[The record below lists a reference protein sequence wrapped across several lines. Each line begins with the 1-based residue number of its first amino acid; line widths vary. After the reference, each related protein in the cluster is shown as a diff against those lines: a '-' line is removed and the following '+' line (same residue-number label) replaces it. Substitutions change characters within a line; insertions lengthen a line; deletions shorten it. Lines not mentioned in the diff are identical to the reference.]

1 MPSFVNPIHT
11 NANALNSGTKN
22 EVKDTKNAPKSASK
36 DFNKILNQ
44 KISKDKTAPKEN
56 PNALKATPKDAKE
69 DAKELEK
76 TPTPHHQHAQN
87 LAKDQQAPTLKDLLN
102 HKKTTASHE
111 AQHET
116 HEPTLKDLLNHKKT
130 TASHE
135 AQHETHEMHETNP
148 KTPNETLNKN
158 EKKPNG
164 VASNAHQ
171 ANLTNKNPLTPTNHA
186 NNAIKNPTAPTH
198 NAKEPKTLKDIHALS
213 QKHDLN
219 ASNIQVGTPLEKK
232 ETPLNASDQLAL
244 KTTQTSIN
252 HTLAKNDSKNTANLS
267 SVLQSLEKKESHNK
281 ERTTPPSNEKKTPP
295 LREALQMNAIKRDKT
310 LSKKKPEKTPTK
322 TQTTAATPENAPKIP
337 LKTPPLMP
345 LIGANP
351 PNDNA
356 PTPLEKEEKAKE
368 VSENKEKTK
377 ESNNSAQSA
386 QNAQASDKTSENKSA
401 APKETIKHFTQQLK
415 QEIQEYKPPMSRI
428 SMDLFPKELGK
439 VEVTI
444 QKVGKNLKVSVI
456 SHNNSLQ
463 TFLDNQQDLK
473 NSLNALGFEGVDLSF
488 SQDSSKEQ
496 PKEPLREPFKEQE
509 STPLKENALKSYQ
522 ENTDNEN
529 KETSMQITLYA

>member
-1 MPSFVNPIHT
+1 MPSPINPIHT
-11 NANALNSGTKN
+11 NANASALNSGAKN
-22 EVKDTKNAPKSASK
+22 GVKDTKNAPKSASK
-36 DFNKILNQ
+36 DFSKILNQ

-102 HKKTTASHE
+102 HKKTTVSHE
-111 AQHET
+111 AQH
-116 HEPTLKDLLNHKKT
+116 KIHKN
-130 TASHE
+130 
-135 AQHETHEMHETNP
+135 HETNP
-148 KTPNETLNKN
+148 KTPNETLSKN

-164 VASNAHQ
+164 VASSAHQ
-171 ANLTNKNPLTPTNHA
+171 ASLTNKNPLSPTNH
-186 NNAIKNPTAPTH
+186 AIKNPTAPTH
-198 NAKEPKTLKDIHALS
+198 NAKEPKTLKDIQTLS
-213 QKHDLN
+213 QKHNLN

-232 ETPLNASDQLAL
+232 ETPLKASDQLAL
-244 KTTQTSIN
+244 KTTQTPIN
-252 HTLAKNDSKNTANLS
+252 HTLAKNDTKNTANLS

-281 ERTTPPSNEKKTPP
+281 EHATPPSNEKKTPP

-322 TQTTAATPENAPKIP
+322 TQTTAQAVTPENAPKIP

-356 PTPLEKEEKAKE
+356 PTPLEKEEKTKE

-386 QNAQASDKTSENKSA
+386 QNAQASDKASENKSA

-439 VEVTI
+439 IEVTI

-496 PKEPLREPFKEQE
+496 PKESFKESFKEQE

>member
-1 MPSFVNPIHT
+1 MPSPINPIHT
-11 NANALNSGTKN
+11 NANTNALINNGAKN

-36 DFNKILNQ
+36 DFSKILNQ
-44 KISKDKTAPKEN
+44 KISKDKTAPKESPN
-56 PNALKATPKDAKE
+56 SNALKATPKDT
-69 DAKELEK
+69 KELEK

-111 AQHET
+111 AQNET
-116 HEPTLKDLLNHKKT
+116 HEN
-130 TASHE
+130 
-135 AQHETHEMHETNP
+135 HETNP

-164 VASNAHQ
+164 VISSAHQ
-171 ANLTNKNPLTPTNHA
+171 ASLTNKNPLTPTNHA
-186 NNAIKNPTAPTH
+186 NHAIKNPTAPTH

-219 ASNIQVGTPLEKK
+219 ASNIQATTPLEKK

-244 KTTQTSIN
+244 KTTQTPIN

-267 SVLQSLEKKESHNK
+267 SVLQSLEEKESHNK
-281 ERTTPPSNEKKTPP
+281 EHTTPPSNEKKTPP

-310 LSKKKPEKTPTK
+310 LSKKKPEKTPIHAK
-322 TQTTAATPENAPKIP
+322 TQTTAQAATPENAPKIP

-345 LIGANP
+345 LTGANP

-356 PTPLEKEEKAKE
+356 PTPLEKEEKTKE
-368 VSENKEKTK
+368 VSDKEKTK
-377 ESNNSAQSA
+377 ESTNSA
-386 QNAQASDKTSENKSA
+386 QNAQNTQASDKTSENKSVT
-401 APKETIKHFTQQLK
+401 PKETIKHFTQQLK

-496 PKEPLREPFKEQE
+496 PKEQLIEPFKEQE

-529 KETSMQITLYA
+529 QETSMQITLYA

>member
-1 MPSFVNPIHT
+1 MPSPINPIHT
-11 NANALNSGTKN
+11 NANASTLNSGAKN
-22 EVKDTKNAPKSASK
+22 EVKDTKNTPKSASK
-36 DFNKILNQ
+36 DFSKILNQ
-44 KISKDKTAPKEN
+44 KISKDKSAPKEN
-56 PNALKATPKDAKE
+56 PNALKATPKDTKE

-111 AQHET
+111 AQHEI
-116 HEPTLKDLLNHKKT
+116 HKN
-130 TASHE
+130 
-135 AQHETHEMHETNP
+135 HETNP

-164 VASNAHQ
+164 VASSAHQ
-171 ANLTNKNPLTPTNHA
+171 VSLTNKNPLTPTNHA
-186 NNAIKNPTAPTH
+186 NNAIKNPTAPTDTK
-198 NAKEPKTLKDIHALS
+198 KEPKTLKDIQTLS

-219 ASNIQVGTPLEKK
+219 ASNIQVVAPLEKK

-252 HTLAKNDSKNTANLS
+252 HTLAKNDAKNTANLS
-267 SVLQSLEKKESHNK
+267 SVLQSLEKKESQNK
-281 ERTTPPSNEKKTPP
+281 ERATPPSNEKKTPP
-295 LREALQMNAIKRDKT
+295 LREALQMNAVKRDKT

-322 TQTTAATPENAPKIP
+322 TPTKTQTTAQAVTPENAPKIP

-356 PTPLEKEEKAKE
+356 PTPLEKEEKTKE

-377 ESNNSAQSA
+377 ESTNSAQNA
-386 QNAQASDKTSENKSA
+386 QNAQASDKASENKSA

-496 PKEPLREPFKEQE
+496 PKEPFKESFKEQE
-509 STPLKENALKSYQ
+509 LTPLKENALKSYQ

>member
-1 MPSFVNPIHT
+1 MPSPVNPIHT
-11 NANALNSGTKN
+11 NASALNSGAKK
-22 EVKDTKNAPKSASK
+22 EDTKNAPKSASK
-36 DFNKILNQ
+36 DFSKILNQ
-44 KISKDKTAPKEN
+44 KISKDKTASKEDS
-56 PNALKATPKDAKE
+56 NASKVTPKDAKT
-69 DAKELEK
+69 LEK
-76 TPTPHHQHAQN
+76 TPTPPHQHAQN
-87 LAKDQQAPTLKDLLN
+87 LAKDQQAPTLKDWLN

-116 HEPTLKDLLNHKKT
+116 HEAN
-130 TASHE
+130 
-135 AQHETHEMHETNP
+135 ETNP

-164 VASNAHQ
+164 VTSNAHQ
-171 ANLTNKNPLTPTNHA
+171 TNLASKNPITPNHA

-198 NAKEPKTLKDIHALS
+198 NAKEPKTLKDIQTLS

-219 ASNIQVGTPLEKK
+219 ASNIQAATTPENK
-232 ETPLNASDQLAL
+232 TPLNASDHLAL
-244 KTTQTSIN
+244 KTTQTPIN
-252 HTLAKNDSKNTANLS
+252 NTLAKNDAKNTANLS
-267 SVLQSLEKKESHNK
+267 SVLQSLEKKEPHNK
-281 ERTTPPSNEKKTPP
+281 EHANPQNNEKKTPP
-295 LREALQMNAIKRDKT
+295 LKEALQMNAIKRDKT
-310 LSKKKPEKTPTK
+310 LSKKKSEKTPTK
-322 TQTTAATPENAPKIP
+322 TQTTAPSIAPENAPKIP

-345 LIGANP
+345 LIGANT
-351 PNDNA
+351 PNDNI
-356 PTPLEKEEKAKE
+356 PTPLEKEETTKE
-368 VSENKEKTK
+368 ASDNKEKTK
-377 ESNNSAQSA
+377 ETNNSAQNA
-386 QNAQASDKTSENKSA
+386 QNAQASDKTSENKSVT
-401 APKETIKHFTQQLK
+401 PKETIKHFTQQLK

-439 VEVTI
+439 VEVII

-522 ENTDNEN
+522 ENTDHEN

>member
-1 MPSFVNPIHT
+1 MPSPINPIHT
-11 NANALNSGTKN
+11 NASANANALNSGAKN
-22 EVKDTKNAPKSASK
+22 EDTKNAPKSASK
-36 DFNKILNQ
+36 DFSKILNQ

-56 PNALKATPKDAKE
+56 PNALKATQKDAKE
-69 DAKELEK
+69 DAKALEK
-76 TPTPHHQHAQN
+76 TPTPHHQHAKDF
-87 LAKDQQAPTLKDLLN
+87 AKDQQAPTLKDWLN

-111 AQHET
+111 AQHE
-116 HEPTLKDLLNHKKT
+116 KN
-130 TASHE
+130 
-135 AQHETHEMHETNP
+135 HETNP

-164 VASNAHQ
+164 VTSNAHQ
-171 ANLTNKNPLTPTNHA
+171 TNLTHKNPLTPTNNA

-198 NAKEPKTLKDIHALS
+198 NAKEPKTLKDIQTLS

-219 ASNIQVGTPLEKK
+219 ASNIQATTPLEKK

-244 KTTQTSIN
+244 KTAQTSIN
-252 HTLAKNDSKNTANLS
+252 HTLAKNDAKNTANLS

-281 ERTTPPSNEKKTPP
+281 EHANPLNNEKKTPP
-295 LREALQMNAIKRDKT
+295 LKEALPMNAIKRDKT
-310 LSKKKPEKTPTK
+310 LSKKKSEKTPTK
-322 TQTTAATPENAPKIP
+322 AQTTAPSIVPENAPKIP

-351 PNDNA
+351 PPNDNA

-368 VSENKEKTK
+368 ASDNKEKTK
-377 ESNNSAQSA
+377 ETSNSAQSA
-386 QNAQASDKTSENKSA
+386 QNAQASDKTNENKSI

-439 VEVTI
+439 VEVVI

-496 PKEPLREPFKEQE
+496 PKEPFKESFKEQE
-509 STPLKENALKSYQ
+509 LTPLKENALKSYQ
-522 ENTDNEN
+522 ENTDNES

>member
-1 MPSFVNPIHT
+1 MPSPVNPIHT
-11 NANALNSGTKN
+11 NANALNSGAKN

-36 DFNKILNQ
+36 DFSKILNQ
-44 KISKDKTAPKEN
+44 KISKDKTASKED
-56 PNALKATPKDAKE
+56 PNASKVTPKDAKT
-69 DAKELEK
+69 LEK
-76 TPTPHHQHAQN
+76 TPTLPHQHAQN
-87 LAKDQQAPTLKDLLN
+87 PAKDQQAPTLKDWLN
-102 HKKTTASHE
+102 HKKTTAPHE
-111 AQHET
+111 TQHET
-116 HEPTLKDLLNHKKT
+116 HEAN
-130 TASHE
+130 
-135 AQHETHEMHETNP
+135 ETNP

-158 EKKPNG
+158 GKKPNE
-164 VASNAHQ
+164 VISNAHQ
-171 ANLTNKNPLTPTNHA
+171 TNLTNKNPLTPTNHA

-198 NAKEPKTLKDIHALS
+198 NAKDPKTLKDIQTLS

-219 ASNIQVGTPLEKK
+219 ASNIQVIAPLEKK
-232 ETPLNASDQLAL
+232 ETPLRTSDQLAL
-244 KTTQTSIN
+244 KTTQTPIN
-252 HTLAKNDSKNTANLS
+252 HTLKKNDAKNTANLS

-310 LSKKKPEKTPTK
+310 LSKKKSEKTPIHAK
-322 TQTTAATPENAPKIP
+322 TQTTAPSTTPKNPPKIP

-351 PNDNA
+351 PPNDNA
-356 PTPLEKEEKAKE
+356 PTLLEKEEKTKE
-368 VSENKEKTK
+368 ASENKEKTK
-377 ESNNSAQSA
+377 ESTNSAQSA
-386 QNAQASDKTSENKSA
+386 QNTQSSDKASDNKSVT
-401 APKETIKHFTQQLK
+401 PKETIKHFTQQLK

-473 NSLNALGFEGVDLSF
+473 NSLNALGFDGVDLSF

-496 PKEPLREPFKEQE
+496 HKESLREPFKEQE
-509 STPLKENALKSYQ
+509 LTPLKENALKSYQ

-529 KETSMQITLYA
+529 QETSMQITLYA

>member
-1 MPSFVNPIHT
+1 MPSPINPIHT
-11 NANALNSGTKN
+11 NANASALNSGAKN

-36 DFNKILNQ
+36 DFSKILNQ

-56 PNALKATPKDAKE
+56 PSALKATPKDAKE

-111 AQHET
+111 AQHEI
-116 HEPTLKDLLNHKKT
+116 HKN
-130 TASHE
+130 
-135 AQHETHEMHETNP
+135 HETNP

-158 EKKPNG
+158 EKKPNE
-164 VASNAHQ
+164 VASNTHQ
-171 ANLTNKNPLTPTNHA
+171 ASLTNKNPLTPTNHA

-219 ASNIQVGTPLEKK
+219 TSNIQATTPLEKK

-252 HTLAKNDSKNTANLS
+252 HTLAKNDAKNTANLS
-267 SVLQSLEKKESHNK
+267 SVLQSLEKKESQNK
-281 ERTTPPSNEKKTPP
+281 EHATPPSNEKKTPP

-310 LSKKKPEKTPTK
+310 LSKKKPEKTPIHSK
-322 TQTTAATPENAPKIP
+322 TQTTAQAVTPENTPKIP

-356 PTPLEKEEKAKE
+356 PTPLEKEEKTKE
-368 VSENKEKTK
+368 TSENKEKTK
-377 ESNNSAQSA
+377 ESINSAQNA
-386 QNAQASDKTSENKSA
+386 QNAQASDKTSENKNA

-496 PKEPLREPFKEQE
+496 EKEQLRETFKEQE
-509 STPLKENALKSYQ
+509 STPLKENALKNYQ

>member
-11 NANALNSGTKN
+11 NASANALNSGAKN

-36 DFNKILNQ
+36 DFSKILNQ

-56 PNALKATPKDAKE
+56 SNALKATPKDAKE

-76 TPTPHHQHAQN
+76 TPTPQPQHAQN

-111 AQHET
+111 TQHEI
-116 HEPTLKDLLNHKKT
+116 HKN
-130 TASHE
+130 
-135 AQHETHEMHETNP
+135 HETNP

-164 VASNAHQ
+164 VASSAHQ

-186 NNAIKNPTAPTH
+186 NKNPTAPTH
-198 NAKEPKTLKDIHALS
+198 NAKDSKTLKDIQTLS

-219 ASNIQVGTPLEKK
+219 ASNIQVTTPLEKK
-232 ETPLNASDQLAL
+232 ETPLNANDQLAL
-244 KTTQTSIN
+244 KTTQTPIN
-252 HTLAKNDSKNTANLS
+252 HTLAKDSKNTANLS

-281 ERTTPPSNEKKTPP
+281 ERTTLPHNEKKTPP
-295 LREALQMNAIKRDKT
+295 LRESLQMNAIKRDKT

-322 TQTTAATPENAPKIP
+322 IQTTAQAVTPENAPKIP

-345 LIGANP
+345 LIGDNP
-351 PNDNA
+351 PNNNA
-356 PTPLEKEEKAKE
+356 PTPLEKEEKTKE

-377 ESNNSAQSA
+377 ESTNSAQNV
-386 QNAQASDKTSENKSA
+386 QNTQASDKTSENKSA

-439 VEVTI
+439 VEVSI

-496 PKEPLREPFKEQE
+496 PKEQLREPFKEQE

>member
-1 MPSFVNPIHT
+1 MPSPINPIHT
-11 NANALNSGTKN
+11 NASTNANANASTLINSGAKN
-22 EVKDTKNAPKSASK
+22 ENTKNAPKSASK
-36 DFNKILNQ
+36 DFSKILNQ
-44 KISKDKTAPKEN
+44 KISKDKTTSKEN
-56 PNALKATPKDAKE
+56 PSALKATPKDAKE
-69 DAKELEK
+69 DAKKLEK
-76 TPTPHHQHAQN
+76 TPTLHPQNAQN
-87 LAKDQQAPTLKDLLN
+87 PAKDQQAPTLKDLLN

-116 HEPTLKDLLNHKKT
+116 HK
-130 TASHE
+130 
-135 AQHETHEMHETNP
+135 MHETNP

-164 VASNAHQ
+164 VISSTHQ
-171 ANLTNKNPLTPTNHA
+171 TNLTHKNPLTPTNHA
-186 NNAIKNPTAPTH
+186 NNAIKTPTTPTH
-198 NAKEPKTLKDIHALS
+198 NTKDPKTLKDIQTLS

-219 ASNIQVGTPLEKK
+219 ASNIQVVAPLEKK
-232 ETPLNASDQLAL
+232 ETPLSASDQLAL

-252 HTLAKNDSKNTANLS
+252 HTLAKNGTKNTANLS

-281 ERTTPPSNEKKTPP
+281 EHATPPSNEKKTPP

-310 LSKKKPEKTPTK
+310 LSKKNPEKTPTK
-322 TQTTAATPENAPKIP
+322 TQTTALSTTPKNPPKIP

-351 PNDNA
+351 PNNND
-356 PTPLEKEEKAKE
+356 PTPLEKEEKPKE

-377 ESNNSAQSA
+377 ESNNSAQNA
-386 QNAQASDKTSENKSA
+386 QNAQASDKTSENKSIT
-401 APKETIKHFTQQLK
+401 PKETIKHFTQQLK

-439 VEVTI
+439 VEVII

-496 PKEPLREPFKEQE
+496 EKEPFKELFKEQE
-509 STPLKENALKSYQ
+509 LTPLKENALKSYQ

>member
-1 MPSFVNPIHT
+1 MPSPVNPIHT
-11 NANALNSGTKN
+11 NANALNGGAKN

-36 DFNKILNQ
+36 DFSKILNQ

-56 PNALKATPKDAKE
+56 PNALKATPKDTKA
-69 DAKELEK
+69 LEK
-76 TPTPHHQHAQN
+76 TPTLPHQHAQN
-87 LAKDQQAPTLKDLLN
+87 PAKNQQAPTLKDLLN
-102 HKKTTASHE
+102 HKTTAEHE
-111 AQHET
+111 TQHET
-116 HEPTLKDLLNHKKT
+116 HETN
-130 TASHE
+130 
-135 AQHETHEMHETNP
+135 ETNP

-164 VASNAHQ
+164 VTSSAHQ
-171 ANLTNKNPLTPTNHA
+171 TNLTNKNPLTTTNH
-186 NNAIKNPTAPTH
+186 AIKNPTAPTH
-198 NAKEPKTLKDIHALS
+198 NAKEPKTLKDIQTLS

-219 ASNIQVGTPLEKK
+219 ASNIQAVTTPENK
-232 ETPLNASDQLAL
+232 TPLNASDHLAL
-244 KTTQTSIN
+244 KTTQTPTN
-252 HTLAKNDSKNTANLS
+252 HTLAKNDAKNTANLS
-267 SVLQSLEKKESHNK
+267 SVLQSLEKKESPNK
-281 ERTTPPSNEKKTPP
+281 ERTTPPNNEKKTPP
-295 LREALQMNAIKRDKT
+295 LKEALPMNAIKRDKT

-322 TQTTAATPENAPKIP
+322 AQTTAPSIAPQNAPKIP

-351 PNDNA
+351 PPNDNI
-356 PTPLEKEEKAKE
+356 PTPLEKEEKTKE
-368 VSENKEKTK
+368 ASDNKEKAK
-377 ESNNSAQSA
+377 ETSNSA
-386 QNAQASDKTSENKSA
+386 QNAQNTQASDKTSENKSVTS
-401 APKETIKHFTQQLK
+401 KETIKHFTQQLK

-439 VEVTI
+439 VEVII

-496 PKEPLREPFKEQE
+496 QAPKEQLREPFKEQE
-509 STPLKENALKSYQ
+509 SSPLKENALKSYQ
-522 ENTDNEN
+522 ENTDHEN
-529 KETSMQITLYA
+529 QETSMQITLYA

>member
-11 NANALNSGTKN
+11 NASANANALNSGAKN
-22 EVKDTKNAPKSASK
+22 EVKDTKNTPKSASK
-36 DFNKILNQ
+36 DFSKILNQ
-44 KISKDKTAPKEN
+44 KISKDKSTPKEN

-69 DAKELEK
+69 FEK

-87 LAKDQQAPTLKDLLN
+87 LAKDQQAPTLKDWLN

-111 AQHET
+111 AQHEI
-116 HEPTLKDLLNHKKT
+116 HKN
-130 TASHE
+130 
-135 AQHETHEMHETNP
+135 HETNP
-148 KTPNETLNKN
+148 KTPNEILNKN
-158 EKKPNG
+158 EKKPNEA
-164 VASNAHQ
+164 ASNAHQ
-171 ANLTNKNPLTPTNHA
+171 TNLTNKNPLTPTNHA
-186 NNAIKNPTAPTH
+186 IKNPTAPTH
-198 NAKEPKTLKDIHALS
+198 NAKDPKTLKDIQTLS

-219 ASNIQVGTPLEKK
+219 ASNIQATTPLEKK

-244 KTTQTSIN
+244 KTTQTPIN
-252 HTLAKNDSKNTANLS
+252 HTLAKNGAKNTANLS
-267 SVLQSLEKKESHNK
+267 SVLQSLEKKESQNK
-281 ERTTPPSNEKKTPP
+281 EHATPPSNEKKTPP

-322 TQTTAATPENAPKIP
+322 TQTTAQAATPENAPKIP

-368 VSENKEKTK
+368 VSESKEKTK
-377 ESNNSAQSA
+377 ESTNSTQSV
-386 QNAQASDKTSENKSA
+386 QNAQASDKASENKSA

-496 PKEPLREPFKEQE
+496 PKEQLREPFKEQE

>member
-1 MPSFVNPIHT
+1 MPSPINPIHT
-11 NANALNSGTKN
+11 NANANALNSGAKN
-22 EVKDTKNAPKSASK
+22 EDIKNAPKGASK
-36 DFNKILNQ
+36 DFSKILNQ

-56 PNALKATPKDAKE
+56 PSALKASPKDAKE

-111 AQHET
+111 AQHE
-116 HEPTLKDLLNHKKT
+116 NHG
-130 TASHE
+130 
-135 AQHETHEMHETNP
+135 TNP
-148 KTPNETLNKN
+148 KAPNETSNKN
-158 EKKPNG
+158 EKKPNEFT
-164 VASNAHQ
+164 SSAHQ

-186 NNAIKNPTAPTH
+186 NNAIKNPTTPTDT
-198 NAKEPKTLKDIHALS
+198 KKDPKTLKDIQTLS

-219 ASNIQVGTPLEKK
+219 ASNIQATTPLEKK

-252 HTLAKNDSKNTANLS
+252 HTLAKNDTKSTANLS
-267 SVLQSLEKKESHNK
+267 SVLQSLEKKESPNK
-281 ERTTPPSNEKKTPP
+281 DHATPPSNEKKTPP

-322 TQTTAATPENAPKIP
+322 TQTTAQATTPENAPKIP

-368 VSENKEKTK
+368 ASENKEKTK
-377 ESNNSAQSA
+377 ESTNSTQSA
-386 QNAQASDKTSENKSA
+386 QNTQASDKASENKSA
-401 APKETIKHFTQQLK
+401 TPKETIKHFTQQLK

-496 PKEPLREPFKEQE
+496 PKEQLREPFKEQE
-509 STPLKENALKSYQ
+509 LTPLKENALKSYQ

-529 KETSMQITLYA
+529 QETSMQITLYA

>member
-1 MPSFVNPIHT
+1 MPSPINPIHT
-11 NANALNSGTKN
+11 NANASTLINSGAKN
-22 EVKDTKNAPKSASK
+22 EDTKNAPKSASK
-36 DFNKILNQ
+36 DFSKILNQ

-111 AQHET
+111 AQHEM
-116 HEPTLKDLLNHKKT
+116 HEN
-130 TASHE
+130 
-135 AQHETHEMHETNP
+135 HETNP

-164 VASNAHQ
+164 VASSAHQ
-171 ANLTNKNPLTPTNHA
+171 TNLTNKNPLTPTNHA
-186 NNAIKNPTAPTH
+186 NNAITNPAALTH
-198 NAKEPKTLKDIHALS
+198 NTKEPKTLKDIQTLS

-232 ETPLNASDQLAL
+232 ETPLKTSDQPAL

-281 ERTTPPSNEKKTPP
+281 ERATPPSNEKKTPP

-310 LSKKKPEKTPTK
+310 LSKKKPEKTPIHAK
-322 TQTTAATPENAPKIP
+322 TQTTAQAATLENAPKIP
-337 LKTPPLMP
+337 LKTLPLMP

-351 PNDNA
+351 PNNNA
-356 PTPLEKEEKAKE
+356 PTPLEKEEKTKE
-368 VSENKEKTK
+368 ASDNKEKTK
-377 ESNNSAQSA
+377 ETSNSAQSA
-386 QNAQASDKTSENKSA
+386 QNAQASDKTSENKSV

>member
-1 MPSFVNPIHT
+1 MPSPVNPIHT
-11 NANALNSGTKN
+11 NANALNSGAKN

-36 DFNKILNQ
+36 DFSKILNQ

-56 PNALKATPKDAKE
+56 PNALKATPQNALKDK
-69 DAKELEK
+69 LEK

-87 LAKDQQAPTLKDLLN
+87 PAKDQQAPTLKDWLN
-102 HKKTTASHE
+102 YPKTHPTAKHE
-111 AQHET
+111 TQHET
-116 HEPTLKDLLNHKKT
+116 HEAN
-130 TASHE
+130 
-135 AQHETHEMHETNP
+135 ETNP

-164 VASNAHQ
+164 VISNAHQ
-171 ANLTNKNPLTPTNHA
+171 ANLTNKNPITPTNHA
-186 NNAIKNPTAPTH
+186 NNAIKTPTTPTH
-198 NAKEPKTLKDIHALS
+198 NAKEPKTLKDIQTLS

-219 ASNIQVGTPLEKK
+219 ASNIQAATTPENKN
-232 ETPLNASDQLAL
+232 PLNASDQFAL
-244 KTTQTSIN
+244 KTTQTPTN
-252 HTLAKNDSKNTANLS
+252 HTLAKNDAKNTANLS
-267 SVLQSLEKKESHNK
+267 SVLQSLEKKEPHNK
-281 ERTTPPSNEKKTPP
+281 EHANPQNNEKKTPP
-295 LREALQMNAIKRDKT
+295 LKEALEMNAIKRDKT
-310 LSKKKPEKTPTK
+310 LSKKKSEK
-322 TQTTAATPENAPKIP
+322 TQTKAQTTAPSATPENAPKLA

-351 PNDNA
+351 PPNDNI
-356 PTPLEKEEKAKE
+356 PTPLEKEETTKE
-368 VSENKEKTK
+368 ISDNKEKTR
-377 ESNNSAQSA
+377 ESNSSAQSA

-496 PKEPLREPFKEQE
+496 PKEQLRELFKEQE
-509 STPLKENALKSYQ
+509 SSPLKENALKSYQ
-522 ENTDNEN
+522 ENTDHEN
-529 KETSMQITLYA
+529 QETSMQITLYA

>member
-1 MPSFVNPIHT
+1 MPSPINPIHT
-11 NANALNSGTKN
+11 NASANANASINSGAKK
-22 EVKDTKNAPKSASK
+22 EDTKNAPKSASK
-36 DFNKILNQ
+36 DFSKILNQ
-44 KISKDKTAPKEN
+44 KISKDKTAPKESPN
-56 PNALKATPKDAKE
+56 PNALKATPKDAKV
-69 DAKELEK
+69 LEK

-87 LAKDQQAPTLKDLLN
+87 PAKNQQAPTLKDWLN
-102 HKKTTASHE
+102 HPKTHPTAPHE

-116 HEPTLKDLLNHKKT
+116 HE
-130 TASHE
+130 
-135 AQHETHEMHETNP
+135 HETNP

-164 VASNAHQ
+164 VTSNAHQ
-171 ANLTNKNPLTPTNHA
+171 TDLTNKNPLTPTNHA
-186 NNAIKNPTAPTH
+186 NHAIKNPTTPTH
-198 NAKEPKTLKDIHALS
+198 NAKEPKTLKDIQTLS

-219 ASNIQVGTPLEKK
+219 ASNIQATTPLEKK

-244 KTTQTSIN
+244 KTTQTPIN
-252 HTLAKNDSKNTANLS
+252 NTLAKNDAKNTANLS

-281 ERTTPPSNEKKTPP
+281 EHATPPNNEKKTPP
-295 LREALQMNAIKRDKT
+295 LKEALQMNAIKRDKT
-310 LSKKKPEKTPTK
+310 LSKKKSEKTPTK
-322 TQTTAATPENAPKIP
+322 AQTTAPSIAPENAPKIP

-351 PNDNA
+351 PPNDNA
-356 PTPLEKEEKAKE
+356 PTPLEKEETTKE
-368 VSENKEKTK
+368 ASDNKEKTK
-377 ESNNSAQSA
+377 ETNNSAQSA
-386 QNAQASDKTSENKSA
+386 QNAQASDKTSENKSVT
-401 APKETIKHFTQQLK
+401 PKETIKHFTQQLK

-439 VEVTI
+439 VEVVI

-496 PKEPLREPFKEQE
+496 PKEQLREPFKEQE
-509 STPLKENALKSYQ
+509 LTPLKENALKSYQ

-529 KETSMQITLYA
+529 QETSMQITLYA

>member
-1 MPSFVNPIHT
+1 MPSPINPIHT
-11 NANALNSGTKN
+11 NASANANALNSGAKN
-22 EVKDTKNAPKSASK
+22 EDTKNAPKSASK
-36 DFNKILNQ
+36 DFSKILNQ

-56 PNALKATPKDAKE
+56 PNALKTTPKNAKE
-69 DAKELEK
+69 NAKKLEK
-76 TPTPHHQHAQN
+76 TPTLQPQHAQDF
-87 LAKDQQAPTLKDLLN
+87 AKDQQAPTLKDLLN
-102 HKKTTASHE
+102 HQKTTASHE
-111 AQHET
+111 AQHEN
-116 HEPTLKDLLNHKKT
+116 HEN
-130 TASHE
+130 
-135 AQHETHEMHETNP
+135 NP

-164 VASNAHQ
+164 VISNAHQ
-171 ANLTNKNPLTPTNHA
+171 TNLTNKNPLTPTNHA

-198 NAKEPKTLKDIHALS
+198 NAKEPKTLKDIQTLS

-219 ASNIQVGTPLEKK
+219 ASNIQATTPLEKK
-232 ETPLNASDQLAL
+232 ETPLNASDHLAL
-244 KTTQTSIN
+244 KTTQAPIN
-252 HTLAKNDSKNTANLS
+252 HTLAKNDAKNTANLS

-281 ERTTPPSNEKKTPP
+281 ERTTPPNNEKKTPP
-295 LREALQMNAIKRDKT
+295 LKEALPMNAIKRDKT
-310 LSKKKPEKTPTK
+310 LSKKKPEKTPIHAK
-322 TQTTAATPENAPKIP
+322 TQTTAPSVAPENAPKIP

-351 PNDNA
+351 PPNDNI
-356 PTPLEKEEKAKE
+356 PTPLEKEEKTKE
-368 VSENKEKTK
+368 ASDNKEKTK
-377 ESNNSAQSA
+377 ETSNSAQSA
-386 QNAQASDKTSENKSA
+386 QNAQASDKTSENKSVT
-401 APKETIKHFTQQLK
+401 PKETIKHFTQQLK

-439 VEVTI
+439 VEVII

-496 PKEPLREPFKEQE
+496 EKEPFKEPFKEQE
-509 STPLKENALKSYQ
+509 LNPLKENALKSYQ

-529 KETSMQITLYA
+529 QKTSMQITLYA

>member
-1 MPSFVNPIHT
+1 MPSPINPIHT
-11 NANALNSGTKN
+11 NANANANANASTLINSGAKN
-22 EVKDTKNAPKSASK
+22 GVKDTKNAPKSASK
-36 DFNKILNQ
+36 DFSKILNQ

-56 PNALKATPKDAKE
+56 PSALKATPKDAKKDTKE

-111 AQHET
+111 AQHEI
-116 HEPTLKDLLNHKKT
+116 HKN
-130 TASHE
+130 
-135 AQHETHEMHETNP
+135 HETNP

-158 EKKPNG
+158 EKKSNG
-164 VASNAHQ
+164 VTSNAHQ
-171 ANLTNKNPLTPTNHA
+171 ANLTNKNPLTPTNHP
-186 NNAIKNPTAPTH
+186 NKNPTAPTDTK
-198 NAKEPKTLKDIHALS
+198 KEPKTLKDIHALS

-252 HTLAKNDSKNTANLS
+252 HTLAKNGAKNTANLS
-267 SVLQSLEKKESHNK
+267 SVLQSLEKKESQNK
-281 ERTTPPSNEKKTPP
+281 EHATPPSNEKKTPP

-322 TQTTAATPENAPKIP
+322 TQTTAQAATPENAPKIP

-356 PTPLEKEEKAKE
+356 PTPLEKEEKTKE
-368 VSENKEKTK
+368 ASENKEKTK
-377 ESNNSAQSA
+377 ESTNSVQNA
-386 QNAQASDKTSENKSA
+386 QNAQASDKTSENKSV

>member
-1 MPSFVNPIHT
+1 MPSPINPIHT
-11 NANALNSGTKN
+11 NANALNSGAKN

-36 DFNKILNQ
+36 DFSKILNQ

-56 PNALKATPKDAKE
+56 PSALKATPKDAKE
-69 DAKELEK
+69 DAKEFEK
-76 TPTPHHQHAQN
+76 TPTPQPQHAQN
-87 LAKDQQAPTLKDLLN
+87 PAKDQQAPTLKDLLN

-111 AQHET
+111 AQHE
-116 HEPTLKDLLNHKKT
+116 N
-130 TASHE
+130 
-135 AQHETHEMHETNP
+135 HETNP

-164 VASNAHQ
+164 VISSAHQ

-186 NNAIKNPTAPTH
+186 IKNPTAPTH
-198 NAKEPKTLKDIHALS
+198 NAKDPKTLKDIQTLS

-219 ASNIQVGTPLEKK
+219 ASNIQATAPLEKK

-252 HTLAKNDSKNTANLS
+252 HTLAKNDTKNTANLS
-267 SVLQSLEKKESHNK
+267 SVLQSLEKKESQNK

-310 LSKKKPEKTPTK
+310 LSKKKSEKTPTK
-322 TQTTAATPENAPKIP
+322 TQTTAQATTPENAPKIP

-368 VSENKEKTK
+368 ASDNKEKTK
-377 ESNNSAQSA
+377 ESTNSAQSV

-439 VEVTI
+439 VEVVI

-496 PKEPLREPFKEQE
+496 PKEQLRESFKEQE

>member
-1 MPSFVNPIHT
+1 MPSPINPIHA
-11 NANALNSGTKN
+11 NANALNSGAKN
-22 EVKDTKNAPKSASK
+22 EVKDAKNAPKSASK
-36 DFNKILNQ
+36 DFSKILNQ
-44 KISKDKTAPKEN
+44 KISKDKTAPKESPN

-69 DAKELEK
+69 DAKALEK
-76 TPTPHHQHAQN
+76 TPTPHVQTPKEI
-87 LAKDQQAPTLKDLLN
+87 AKNQQAPTLKDWLN

-116 HEPTLKDLLNHKKT
+116 HEAN
-130 TASHE
+130 
-135 AQHETHEMHETNP
+135 ETNP

-158 EKKPNG
+158 EKKPNE
-164 VASNAHQ
+164 ALSNAHQ
-171 ANLTNKNPLTPTNHA
+171 TNLTNKNPITPTNHA
-186 NNAIKNPTAPTH
+186 NNAIKNPTTPTH
-198 NAKEPKTLKDIHALS
+198 NAKEPKTLKDIQTLS

-219 ASNIQVGTPLEKK
+219 ASNIQATTTPENK
-232 ETPLNASDQLAL
+232 TPLNASDQLAL
-244 KTTQTSIN
+244 KTTQAPIN
-252 HTLAKNDSKNTANLS
+252 NTLAKNDAKNTANLS
-267 SVLQSLEKKESHNK
+267 SVLQSLEKKDPHNK
-281 ERTTPPSNEKKTPP
+281 EHATPPNNEKKTPP
-295 LREALQMNAIKRDKT
+295 LKEALQMNAIKRDKT

-322 TQTTAATPENAPKIP
+322 TQTTAPTPENAPKIP
-337 LKTPPLMP
+337 LKMLPLMP

-351 PNDNA
+351 PPNDNI
-356 PTPLEKEEKAKE
+356 PTPLEKEETTKEASDNKEKAKE
-368 VSENKEKTK
+368 T
-377 ESNNSAQSA
+377 NSSTQST
-386 QNAQASDKTSENKSA
+386 QNTQASDKTSENKSI

-415 QEIQEYKPPMSRI
+415 QEIQEYKPPMSKI

-439 VEVTI
+439 VEVII

-496 PKEPLREPFKEQE
+496 PKEQLREPFKEQE

-522 ENTDNEN
+522 ENTDHEN

>member
-1 MPSFVNPIHT
+1 MPSPINPIHT
-11 NANALNSGTKN
+11 NASANANANASTLINSGAKN
-22 EVKDTKNAPKSASK
+22 EDTKNAPKSASK
-36 DFNKILNQ
+36 DFSKILNQ

-56 PNALKATPKDAKE
+56 PNALKATPKNAKEGAKE
-69 DAKELEK
+69 DAKTLEK
-76 TPTPHHQHAQN
+76 TPTLPYQHAQN
-87 LAKDQQAPTLKDLLN
+87 PAKDQQAPTLKDWLN
-102 HKKTTASHE
+102 HQKITASHE

-116 HEPTLKDLLNHKKT
+116 HE
-130 TASHE
+130 
-135 AQHETHEMHETNP
+135 HETNP

-164 VASNAHQ
+164 VISNAHQ
-171 ANLTNKNPLTPTNHA
+171 ENSTHKNPLTPTNHA
-186 NNAIKNPTAPTH
+186 NHAIKNPTAPTDTK
-198 NAKEPKTLKDIHALS
+198 KEPKTLKDIQTLS

-219 ASNIQVGTPLEKK
+219 ANNIQAATTPENK
-232 ETPLNASDQLAL
+232 TPLNASDHLAL

-252 HTLAKNDSKNTANLS
+252 HTLAKNDAKNTANLS
-267 SVLQSLEKKESHNK
+267 SVLQSLEKKEPHNK
-281 ERTTPPSNEKKTPP
+281 EHANPQNNEKKTPP
-295 LREALQMNAIKRDKT
+295 LKEALQMNAIKRDKT
-310 LSKKKPEKTPTK
+310 LSKKKSEKTPTK
-322 TQTTAATPENAPKIP
+322 AQTTAPSIAPENAPKIP

-356 PTPLEKEEKAKE
+356 PTPLEKEETTKE
-368 VSENKEKTK
+368 ASDNKEKTK
-377 ESNNSAQSA
+377 ETNNSSQSA
-386 QNAQASDKTSENKSA
+386 QNAQASDKTSENKSVT
-401 APKETIKHFTQQLK
+401 PKETIKHFTQQLK

-439 VEVTI
+439 VEVII

-496 PKEPLREPFKEQE
+496 PKEPLKELFKEQE

-522 ENTDNEN
+522 ENTDHEN

>member
-1 MPSFVNPIHT
+1 MPSPVNPIHT
-11 NANALNSGTKN
+11 NANALNSGAKN
-22 EVKDTKNAPKSASK
+22 EVKDAKNAPKSASK
-36 DFNKILNQ
+36 DFSKILNQ
-44 KISKDKTAPKEN
+44 KISKDKTAPKESPN

-69 DAKELEK
+69 NAKEDAKALEK
-76 TPTPHHQHAQN
+76 TPTLPHQHAQN
-87 LAKDQQAPTLKDLLN
+87 PAKDQQAPTLKDWLN
-102 HKKTTASHE
+102 HQKTTASHE

-116 HEPTLKDLLNHKKT
+116 HEAN
-130 TASHE
+130 
-135 AQHETHEMHETNP
+135 ETNP

-164 VASNAHQ
+164 VTSNAHQ
-171 ANLTNKNPLTPTNHA
+171 TNLPNKNPITPTNRA
-186 NNAIKNPTAPTH
+186 NNAIKNPTTPTH
-198 NAKEPKTLKDIHALS
+198 NAKDPKTLKDIQTLS

-219 ASNIQVGTPLEKK
+219 ASNIQATTTPENK
-232 ETPLNASDQLAL
+232 TPLNASDHLAL
-244 KTTQTSIN
+244 KTTQTPTN
-252 HTLAKNDSKNTANLS
+252 HTLAKNDAKNTANLS
-267 SVLQSLEKKESHNK
+267 SVLQSLEKKEPHNK
-281 ERTTPPSNEKKTPP
+281 EHTTPQNNEKKTPP
-295 LREALQMNAIKRDKT
+295 LKEALQMNAIKRDKT
-310 LSKKKPEKTPTK
+310 LSKKKSEKTPTK
-322 TQTTAATPENAPKIP
+322 AQTTAPSIAPENAPKIP

-351 PNDNA
+351 PPNDNI
-356 PTPLEKEEKAKE
+356 PTPLEKEETTKE
-368 VSENKEKTK
+368 ASDNKEKTK
-377 ESNNSAQSA
+377 EASNSAQSV
-386 QNAQASDKTSENKSA
+386 QNAQASDKTSDNKST

-439 VEVTI
+439 VEVII

-496 PKEPLREPFKEQE
+496 PKEQLRELFKEQE
-509 STPLKENALKSYQ
+509 SSPLKENALKSYQ
-522 ENTDNEN
+522 ENTDHEN
-529 KETSMQITLYA
+529 QETSMQITLYAWF

>member
-1 MPSFVNPIHT
+1 MPSPINPIHTNAST
-11 NANALNSGTKN
+11 NANALNSGAKN
-22 EVKDTKNAPKSASK
+22 EDTKNAPKSASK
-36 DFNKILNQ
+36 DFSKILNQ

-56 PNALKATPKDAKE
+56 PNTLKATPKDAKE
-69 DAKELEK
+69 DAKKLEK
-76 TPTPHHQHAQN
+76 TPTLPHQHAQN
-87 LAKDQQAPTLKDLLN
+87 PAKDQQAPTLKDWLN
-102 HKKTTASHE
+102 HKKTTAPHE
-111 AQHET
+111 TQHET
-116 HEPTLKDLLNHKKT
+116 HEAN
-130 TASHE
+130 
-135 AQHETHEMHETNP
+135 ETNP

-164 VASNAHQ
+164 VTSNAHQ
-171 ANLTNKNPLTPTNHA
+171 TNLPNKNPITPTNHA
-186 NNAIKNPTAPTH
+186 NNAIKTSTTPTH
-198 NAKEPKTLKDIHALS
+198 NAKESKTLKDIQTLS

-219 ASNIQVGTPLEKK
+219 ASNIQAATTPENKN
-232 ETPLNASDQLAL
+232 PLNASDHLAL
-244 KTTQTSIN
+244 KTTPKNPTTNPTTI
-252 HTLAKNDSKNTANLS
+252 KNDAKNTANLS

-281 ERTTPPSNEKKTPP
+281 EHANSQNNEKKTPP
-295 LREALQMNAIKRDKT
+295 LKEALQMNAIKRDKT
-310 LSKKKPEKTPTK
+310 LSKKKPEKTPIHAK
-322 TQTTAATPENAPKIP
+322 TQTTAPSATPENAPKIP

-351 PNDNA
+351 PPNDNI
-356 PTPLEKEEKAKE
+356 PTPLEKEETTKE
-368 VSENKEKTK
+368 ASDNKEKTK

-386 QNAQASDKTSENKSA
+386 QNTQASDKTNENKSI
-401 APKETIKHFTQQLK
+401 APKETIRHFTQQLK
-415 QEIQEYKPPMSRI
+415 QEIQEYKPPMSKI

-439 VEVTI
+439 VEVII

-496 PKEPLREPFKEQE
+496 PKEQLRELFKEQE

-522 ENTDNEN
+522 ENTDNEH

>member
-1 MPSFVNPIHT
+1 MPSPINPIHT
-11 NANALNSGTKN
+11 NANANALNSGAKN
-22 EVKDTKNAPKSASK
+22 EVKEAKNAPKSASK
-36 DFNKILNQ
+36 DFSEILNQ
-44 KISKDKTAPKEN
+44 KISKDKSAPKEN
-56 PNALKATPKDAKE
+56 PNALKATPKNSKEGAK
-69 DAKELEK
+69 ALEK

-87 LAKDQQAPTLKDLLN
+87 PAKDQQAPTLKDLLN

-116 HEPTLKDLLNHKKT
+116 HEN
-130 TASHE
+130 
-135 AQHETHEMHETNP
+135 HETNP
-148 KTPNETLNKN
+148 KTPNETLSKN

-164 VASNAHQ
+164 VISSAHQ

-198 NAKEPKTLKDIHALS
+198 NAKEPKTLKDIQTLS

-219 ASNIQVGTPLEKK
+219 ASNIQATTTPENK
-232 ETPLNASDQLAL
+232 TPLNASDQLAL
-244 KTTQTSIN
+244 KTTQTPIN
-252 HTLAKNDSKNTANLS
+252 HTLAKNDAKNTANLS

-281 ERTTPPSNEKKTPP
+281 EHATPPSNEKKMPP

-322 TQTTAATPENAPKIP
+322 AQTTAQAATPENAPKIP

-356 PTPLEKEEKAKE
+356 PTPLEKEEKTKE

-377 ESNNSAQSA
+377 ESTNNTQNA

-415 QEIQEYKPPMSRI
+415 QEIQEYKPPISRI

-496 PKEPLREPFKEQE
+496 PKEQLKEPFKEQE

>member
-1 MPSFVNPIHT
+1 MPSPINPIHT
-11 NANALNSGTKN
+11 NASANASSLINSGAKN
-22 EVKDTKNAPKSASK
+22 EVKDTKTAPKSASK
-36 DFNKILNQ
+36 DFSKILNQ
-44 KISKDKTAPKEN
+44 KISKDKTAPKES
-56 PNALKATPKDAKE
+56 PSALKATPKDAKK

-76 TPTPHHQHAQN
+76 TPTPHHQHAQDLTKN
-87 LAKDQQAPTLKDLLN
+87 QQAPTLKDLLN
-102 HKKTTASHE
+102 HKKTAASHE
-111 AQHET
+111 AQHEI
-116 HEPTLKDLLNHKKT
+116 HE
-130 TASHE
+130 S
-135 AQHETHEMHETNP
+135 HETNP

-158 EKKPNG
+158 EKKPDG
-164 VASNAHQ
+164 VTSNAHQ
-171 ANLTNKNPLTPTNHA
+171 ASLTNKNPLTPT

-198 NAKEPKTLKDIHALS
+198 NAKEPKTLKDIQTLS

-219 ASNIQVGTPLEKK
+219 ASNIQVAAPLEKK
-232 ETPLNASDQLAL
+232 ETPLSASDQLAL
-244 KTTQTSIN
+244 KTTQTPTN
-252 HTLAKNDSKNTANLS
+252 HTLAKNDAKNTANLS

-295 LREALQMNAIKRDKT
+295 LREALPMNAVKRDKT

-322 TQTTAATPENAPKIP
+322 TQTTAPSATPENAPKIP

-356 PTPLEKEEKAKE
+356 PTLLEKEEKTKE
-368 VSENKEKTK
+368 VSDNKEKTK
-377 ESNNSAQSA
+377 ESTNSAQST
-386 QNAQASDKTSENKSA
+386 QNAQASDKISENKST

-415 QEIQEYKPPMSRI
+415 QEIQEYKPPMSKI

-439 VEVTI
+439 VEVII

-473 NSLNALGFEGVDLSF
+473 NSLNALGFDGVDLSF

-496 PKEPLREPFKEQE
+496 PKESFKEPFKEPFKEQE
-509 STPLKENALKSYQ
+509 LTPLKENALKSYQ

-529 KETSMQITLYA
+529 QETSMQITLYA

>member
-11 NANALNSGTKN
+11 NANANANALNSGAKN

-36 DFNKILNQ
+36 DFSKILNQ
-44 KISKDKTAPKEN
+44 KISKDKTASKEN
-56 PNALKATPKDAKE
+56 PSALKATPKDAKE
-69 DAKELEK
+69 DAKTLK
-76 TPTPHHQHAQN
+76 TPTLPHQHAQN
-87 LAKDQQAPTLKDLLN
+87 LAKDQQAPTLKDWLN
-102 HKKTTASHE
+102 HQKTTASHE
-111 AQHET
+111 AQHE
-116 HEPTLKDLLNHKKT
+116 N
-130 TASHE
+130 
-135 AQHETHEMHETNP
+135 HETNP

-158 EKKPNG
+158 EKKPNK
-164 VASNAHQ
+164 VISNAHQ
-171 ANLTNKNPLTPTNHA
+171 TNLPNKNPITPTNRT

-198 NAKEPKTLKDIHALS
+198 NAKDPKTLKDIQTLS

-219 ASNIQVGTPLEKK
+219 ASNIQATTPLEKK

-244 KTTQTSIN
+244 KTTQTPIN
-252 HTLAKNDSKNTANLS
+252 HTLAKNDAKNTANLS
-267 SVLQSLEKKESHNK
+267 SVLQSLEKKESRNK
-281 ERTTPPSNEKKTPP
+281 ERANPSHNEKKTPP
-295 LREALQMNAIKRDKT
+295 LNEALPMNAIKRDKT
-310 LSKKKPEKTPTK
+310 LSKKKLEKTPTK
-322 TQTTAATPENAPKIP
+322 AQTTTPSIAPENAPKIP

-351 PNDNA
+351 PPNDNA

-368 VSENKEKTK
+368 ASDNKEKTK
-377 ESNNSAQSA
+377 ETSNSAQSA
-386 QNAQASDKTSENKSA
+386 QNAQASDKTSENKSVT
-401 APKETIKHFTQQLK
+401 PKETIRHFTQQLK

-439 VEVTI
+439 VEVII

-509 STPLKENALKSYQ
+509 LTPLKENALKSYQ
-522 ENTDNEN
+522 ENTDHEN
-529 KETSMQITLYA
+529 QETSMQITLYA

>member
-1 MPSFVNPIHT
+1 MPSPVNPIHT
-11 NANALNSGTKN
+11 NANALNSGAKN
-22 EVKDTKNAPKSASK
+22 EVKDAKNAPKSASK
-36 DFNKILNQ
+36 DFSKILNQ

-56 PNALKATPKDAKE
+56 PNALKAMPKDAKE
-69 DAKELEK
+69 DAKALEK
-76 TPTPHHQHAQN
+76 TPTPPHQHAQN
-87 LAKDQQAPTLKDLLN
+87 PAKDQQAPTLKDWLN
-102 HKKTTASHE
+102 HQKTTALHE
-111 AQHET
+111 VQHE
-116 HEPTLKDLLNHKKT
+116 N
-130 TASHE
+130 
-135 AQHETHEMHETNP
+135 HETNP

-164 VASNAHQ
+164 VISNAHQ
-171 ANLTNKNPLTPTNHA
+171 TNLPNKNPITPTNRA
-186 NNAIKNPTAPTH
+186 NNAIKNPTAPTDTK
-198 NAKEPKTLKDIHALS
+198 KEPKTLKDIQTLS

-219 ASNIQVGTPLEKK
+219 ASNIQATTTPENK
-232 ETPLNASDQLAL
+232 TPLNASDHLAL
-244 KTTQTSIN
+244 KTTQTPTN
-252 HTLAKNDSKNTANLS
+252 HTLAKNDAKNTANLS

-281 ERTTPPSNEKKTPP
+281 EHANPLNNEKKTPP
-295 LREALQMNAIKRDKT
+295 LKEALQMNAIKRDKT
-310 LSKKKPEKTPTK
+310 LSKKKSEKTPTK
-322 TQTTAATPENAPKIP
+322 AQTTAPSIAPENAPKIP

-351 PNDNA
+351 PPNDNS
-356 PTPLEKEEKAKE
+356 PTLLEKEETTKE
-368 VSENKEKTK
+368 ASDNKEKTK
-377 ESNNSAQSA
+377 EASNSA
-386 QNAQASDKTSENKSA
+386 QNAQNTQASDKTSENKST

-439 VEVTI
+439 VEVVI

-496 PKEPLREPFKEQE
+496 PKEQLREPFKEQE
-509 STPLKENALKSYQ
+509 LTPLKENALKSYQ

-529 KETSMQITLYA
+529 QETSMQITLYA

>member
-1 MPSFVNPIHT
+1 MPSPVNPIHT
-11 NANALNSGTKN
+11 NANALNSGAKN
-22 EVKDTKNAPKSASK
+22 EGTKNAPKNASK
-36 DFNKILNQ
+36 DFSKILNQ
-44 KISKDKTAPKEN
+44 KISKDKTAPKESPN
-56 PNALKATPKDAKE
+56 PNASKVTPKDAKE
-69 DAKELEK
+69 DAKALEK
-76 TPTPHHQHAQN
+76 TLPHQHAQN
-87 LAKDQQAPTLKDLLN
+87 PIKDQQAPTLKDWLN
-102 HKKTTASHE
+102 RPKTHPTAPHE
-111 AQHET
+111 TQHET
-116 HEPTLKDLLNHKKT
+116 HEAN
-130 TASHE
+130 
-135 AQHETHEMHETNP
+135 ETNP

-158 EKKPNG
+158 EKKPNE
-164 VASNAHQ
+164 VTSNTHQ
-171 ANLTNKNPLTPTNHA
+171 TNLPNKNPITPTNHA
-186 NNAIKNPTAPTH
+186 NNAIKTPTAPTH
-198 NAKEPKTLKDIHALS
+198 NAKDPKTLKDIQTLS

-219 ASNIQVGTPLEKK
+219 ASNIQATAPLEKK
-232 ETPLNASDQLAL
+232 ETPLNASDHLAL
-244 KTTQTSIN
+244 KTTQVPIN
-252 HTLAKNDSKNTANLS
+252 NTLAKNDAKNTANLS

-281 ERTTPPSNEKKTPP
+281 EHANPLNNEKKTPP
-295 LREALQMNAIKRDKT
+295 LKEALQMNAIKRDKT
-310 LSKKKPEKTPTK
+310 LSKKKSEKTPTK
-322 TQTTAATPENAPKIP
+322 TQTTAQAATPENAPKIP

-351 PNDNA
+351 PNNNA

-377 ESNNSAQSA
+377 ESTNSSQSA
-386 QNAQASDKTSENKSA
+386 QNTQASDKTSENKSA
-401 APKETIKHFTQQLK
+401 TPKETIKHFTQQLK

-496 PKEPLREPFKEQE
+496 PKEQLRELFKEQE

-522 ENTDNEN
+522 ENTDHEN
-529 KETSMQITLYA
+529 QETSMQITLYA